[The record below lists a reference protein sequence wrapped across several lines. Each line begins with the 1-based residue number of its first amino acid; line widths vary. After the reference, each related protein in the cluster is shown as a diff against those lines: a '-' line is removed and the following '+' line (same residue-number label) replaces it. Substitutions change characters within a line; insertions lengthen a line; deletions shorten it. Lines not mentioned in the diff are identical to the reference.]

1 VFWAHWKI
9 YVKFKQWL
17 TIERSFYNVRQTLNL
32 SGEKNM
38 HPSSQHFR
46 RNAAHGLLSLMHPN
60 KELFQRQRALL
71 RKPVPAGFPSPTDD
85 YVEHRLS
92 LDEHL
97 IQHRE
102 STFFMR
108 VAGDSMRELGI
119 FDGDLLVVDRS
130 LAATDGSVI
139 IAVLD
144 GEFTVKKLVQTPHG
158 QLLRSAHPDYPDIA
172 IKPEQDFSI
181 WGIVQWNVHKI

>member
-1 VFWAHWKI
+1 MQTTI
-9 YVKFKQWL
+9 YNGCA
-17 TIERSFYNVRQTLNL
+17 TRQT
-32 SGEKNM
+32 
-38 HPSSQHFR
+38 QR
-46 RNAAHGLLSLMHPN
+46 TARGLLSLTHPS

-71 RKPVPAGFPSPTDD
+71 RRAVPAGFPSPADD
-85 YVEHRLS
+85 YVEQRIS

-108 VAGDSMRELGI
+108 VAGDSMRGRGI
-119 FDGDLLVVDRS
+119 FDGDLLVVDRA
-130 LAATDGSVI
+130 LPATHGCVV

-144 GEFTVKKLVQTPHG
+144 GEFTVK
-158 QLLRSAHPDYPDIA
+158 QLLHTPDGQVLRASHPDYPDLL

-181 WGIVQWNVHKI
+181 WGVVSWNVHKV